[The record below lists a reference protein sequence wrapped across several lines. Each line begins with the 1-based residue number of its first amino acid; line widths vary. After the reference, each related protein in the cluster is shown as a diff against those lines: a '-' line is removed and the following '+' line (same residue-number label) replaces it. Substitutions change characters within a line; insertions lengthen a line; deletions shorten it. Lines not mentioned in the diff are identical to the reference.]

1 MNRPC
6 VHLVAIGLEPKSP
19 EPYKLLRFY
28 YLGENDQVRAEE
40 NLLLRFELDPYQID
54 VAGEYNHWLVP
65 HNRH

>member
-1 MNRPC
+1 MMTFTITGRSF
-6 VHLVAIGLEPKSP
+6 HIF
-19 EPYKLLRFY
+19 YKLLRFY